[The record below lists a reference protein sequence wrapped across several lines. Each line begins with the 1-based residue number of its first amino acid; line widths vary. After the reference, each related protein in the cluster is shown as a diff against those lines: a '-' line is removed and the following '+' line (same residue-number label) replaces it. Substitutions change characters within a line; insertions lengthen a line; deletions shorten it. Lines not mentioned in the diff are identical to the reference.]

1 MLEEDE
7 TLARMLQ
14 QQLLEEEQRMQRR
27 TANYA
32 SSGNSHLTQQEL
44 DDMELARQMAQMDF
58 EQHRRSTREDH
69 LARARRLQEEA
80 FSNVSSAASS
90 SHHQVPTSS
99 SSSSSQTQRALLPPP
114 PAAATS
120 AARGVDEQLAY
131 ARSLQEQAFSNV
143 VAAQHKNSSASARA
157 GPRTTEESD
166 LELAMRMQEMEEMGL
181 SSSRASGLALDSSE
195 SHRHRSFSTNDIS
208 LQSRL
213 QQEEEDARLARLME
227 GGGPSLRELQ
237 SQISGH
243 HRNYDNNNINV
254 ESAPQSSSSMS
265 AAAGMMPTNSAPI
278 PVSSVPR
285 KPPPTMESQMATGGG
300 FKPPPPAPVP
310 PPPVRPSNLSSYTPV
325 VNMPPSIATTLNSS
339 SHNNQHHSSNSSAHS
354 RTPSVN
360 TYPTAVPRPFPP
372 MHANPYPAE
381 GLVNTDPPGIAMP
394 NEAAFLDVPGNG
406 ATPNNDREKRRG
418 GGFFGLFR
426 RSPAGSSGQTVAS
439 NSARD
444 NNSKRGSRRSSAQ
457 AINPPNRNGPSNQRN
472 KPPRLASLPPVAIP
486 APIPPPPPTELTQTG
501 PLPHSI
507 SVSQTIGRN
516 EATAQRKG
524 ALATCCNCKK
534 LSTNLI
540 VALDKKYHPECL
552 RCVACY
558 QNIDATQPFAF
569 VTDGHGEKQPLHRQ
583 CYAGLY
589 GVKCAV
595 CKQSIPA
602 GEDGKVSFV
611 KHPFFDTEQMCPRHA
626 SNPGRRCTGCHRFEP
641 EDEPFADLNDSGR
654 CVCFAC
660 CRSVVV
666 DSDEATVLWN
676 KVVDFFERL
685 GLPIWKDMRQVPI
698 LIVGY
703 DALNNQIAR
712 AGGSHGNST
721 QIMTRGLCLTE
732 HESGKKIKLSTLRWN
747 KNNFSFEACD
757 AELKGFTYFQVPD
770 ASKVNPDASVT
781 AILCLS
787 GLPSDLVA
795 SVLAHEATHAWIK
808 LHPRFDIANPIPPQV
823 EEGCAQLLALLFLND
838 GLEPAS
844 RATLDVEGPT
854 DEKLRQYF
862 KFSIETDDNEIY
874 GEGYRKAAAA
884 YANIGIEALMSHVVL
899 YQEFPRT

>member
-1 MLEEDE
+1 VPTFVWRGSRHSDEASNDDGSIMSNHREFSLGGRGSGGVLEEDE
-7 TLARMLQ
+7 SLARMLQ
-14 QQLLEEEQRMQRR
+14 QQLLEEEHRAQRVQRR
-27 TANYA
+27 TAN
-32 SSGNSHLTQQEL
+32 NDNHLTQQEL
-44 DDMELARQMAQMDF
+44 DDMELARRMAQMDYD
-58 EQHRRSTREDH
+58 QHRRSSREDH
-69 LARARRLQEEA
+69 LARARRLQEQA
-80 FSNVSSAASS
+80 FSNVSSSAAAS
-90 SHHQVPTSS
+90 VPQQPS
-99 SSSSSQTQRALLPPP
+99 
-114 PAAATS
+114 
-120 AARGVDEQLAY
+120 RGLEEQLAY
-131 ARSLQEQAFSNV
+131 ARTLQEQAFSNV
-143 VAAQHKNSSASARA
+143 ASAQQMNASSRQA
-157 GPRTTEESD
+157 PRTTEESD
-166 LELAMRMQEMEEMGL
+166 LELALRMQEMEEMGL
-181 SSSRASGLALDSSE
+181 SSSRASGLTLSPEAISN
-195 SHRHRSFSTNDIS
+195 RSFSADDS
-208 LQSRL
+208 GMHSRW

-227 GGGPSLRELQ
+227 GGASLRELQ
-237 SQISGH
+237 NRESAST
-243 HRNYDNNNINV
+243 RNDV
-254 ESAPQSSSSMS
+254 ESAPQSSSSIAS
-265 AAAGMMPTNSAPI
+265 MPSNASAPVASI
-278 PVSSVPR
+278 PR
-285 KPPPTMESQMATGGG
+285 QPPTMPVLVPAGL
-300 FKPPPPAPVP
+300 KPPPAPP
-310 PPPVRPSNLSSYTPV
+310 APIPSRPTTMAYPVANAPTSV
-325 VNMPPSIATTLNSS
+325 GATMNNNSS
-339 SHNNQHHSSNSSAHS
+339 SSHS
-354 RTPSVN
+354 RTPTVSTRN
-360 TYPTAVPRPFPP
+360 TYPAAAPRTSNTSFPSS
-372 MHANPYPAE
+372 
-381 GLVNTDPPGIAMP
+381 VVINTDPPGLAIP
-394 NEAAFLDVPGNG
+394 NEAAFLDASVDGSKTG
-406 ATPNNDREKRRG
+406 DKQKRRG
-418 GGFFGLFR
+418 FLGIFR
-426 RSPAGSSGQTVAS
+426 RSSKSDHMDAS
-439 NSARD
+439 TQSRQSARSTQ
-444 NNSKRGSRRSSAQ
+444 NRTSRPGSKSNR
-457 AINPPNRNGPSNQRN
+457 PPATTAA
-472 KPPRLASLPPVAIP
+472 ASLPPVSIPAAIP
-486 APIPPPPPTELTQTG
+486 AAIPPPPPPEATGTG

-507 SVSQTIGRN
+507 SVSQNFGHN
-516 EATAQRKG
+516 EATAQKKG
-524 ALATCCNCKK
+524 TLATCSTCKRM
-534 LSTNLI
+534 STNLI
-540 VALDKKYHPECL
+540 VALDKKYHPDCL
-552 RCVACY
+552 RCVACH
-558 QNIDATQPFAF
+558 QTIDATQPFAF
-569 VTDGHGEKQPLHRQ
+569 ITDNQGEKQPLHRP

-641 EDEPFADLNDSGR
+641 EDEPFADLNDAGR

-666 DSDEATVLWN
+666 DSDEATVLW
-676 KVVDFFERL
+676 KRVVDFFEKL
-685 GLPIWKDMRQVPI
+685 GLPIWKDMREVPI

-703 DALNNQIAR
+703 DALNNQIQR

-732 HESGKKIKLSTLRWN
+732 HESGRKIKLSTLRWN

-757 AELKGFTYFQVPD
+757 AELKGFTFFQVPD

-823 EEGCAQLLALLFLND
+823 EEGVAQLLALLFLND